1 MAIVGTA
8 GPTDIETRAIVTVIG
23 AVPLID
29 PEVAVIVA
37 EPFDFPVASP
47 LLAMVAMA
55 ELDTLHVTDPLMSWV
70 LPSPYVPVAVN

>member
-8 GPTDIETRAIVTVIG
+8 GATDIETRAIVTVIG

-29 PEVAVIVA
+29 PEAAVIVA

-47 LLAMVAMA
+47 LLVMVAMA
-55 ELDTLHVTDPLMSWV
+55 ELDTLHVTDALIFWV
-70 LPSPYVPVAVN
+70 LPSLYVPVAVN